1 MNKTLVSR
9 CDCCGLIV
17 DPDVTEDCPRCKYPV
32 KPDKEERFLQSSIS
46 TLKRVSVHGGGSLK
60 VDELIRRYQ
69 YRLSTLRE
77 YHAVP
82 AQPVPA
88 TSKVQ
93 VPVAPVFPTS
103 STLKAPEKVKV
114 APSPAIQQKQLP
126 EKPVVTPP
134 AVPPQPPRHVFSWKE
149 FFADQAINI
158 VASVGAFLLLIG
170 SLSFAITTTNL
181 LVAFLVLCIV
191 HAIFGVTGFVTYRFQ
206 TFRFVAAIYT
216 IIFALLIP
224 LVAFSLYRL
233 LIGSDVQFSVP
244 VLIAI
249 SATYAAVIYILM
261 AIYQRFIPFAYL
273 GLVALLVADLA
284 VADALSL
291 NYWWWP
297 SMAMILALPAAV
309 SLRRGGE
316 NAWPFVSHWKV
327 LRDPVR
333 YVMYFIVAASL
344 LCLSYMV
351 VTSLGVD
358 FYGSTGT
365 ELRFSILSLTL
376 LVLLWSTLTI
386 WLARLNRFVIVLALL
401 VLASVTALC
410 YALNSEAIGYAL
422 AFTCVALVYHG
433 LNRFAGRRLEQFG
446 VLSLGLDIIALV
458 LAVAVPF
465 ISSPLLPLQ
474 LYLSAFNIPIGSTSL
489 LYLTGWRIFAELVA
503 VCLCTLLILSITFY
517 RAGLAKTPSKPE
529 WCWLLLLGGLL
540 LNWEYSFVVLIFNIT
555 PVWAFLGLTLVLI
568 AGAVIVRRLYSSAWS
583 NPLDVVAF
591 LNIILTLSLSIT
603 QNQDVIS
610 ALLLFFAALL
620 YAVALYQSRK
630 NLLFLPFIFALL
642 ALITILNRPLV
653 MLLLGIFLPLA
664 SVAIRRF
671 VTAARNVTQTQQF
684 TVETFQGM
692 WEWPLL
698 SVGLIYGII
707 VSLLNYSHSMS
718 AVQNTFGIHIP
729 IAVEI
734 AALAVAWYAASALA
748 RVKWWLVPSVGFA
761 VGALLIPTNSFWVLL
776 VLTPVLALIGVAV
789 GRFADRVWSLPYYIA
804 AVFSAVITGYTGFTQ
819 DHLLVT
825 SYALLGFAVLA
836 YTIGVIEK
844 NEIGL
849 WIMPAFAIWSVILSS
864 AFLGDLYR
872 PPTVALICAALGVAV
887 KYFRLEPLPLFGTS
901 TRNRFLRYA
910 LPFYATALVAAIL
923 TGVYGMIGDINN
935 PFYGAIPDALLIY
948 ALVAFAVLLYERQP
962 DWLWLVAGFA
972 VWGAYLAYSL
982 IPYYL
987 FGIALGMALLGLGIG
1002 QISKRMISVSEKHDF
1017 LESLKQF
1024 KWSWP
1029 FYATSIVAAFLL
1041 GVLGTNGNIN
1051 SPFYSAIPDA
1061 LLIYALVVFAV
1072 LAIERKPVWL
1082 FISASYAIWGILLAL
1097 ELNAY
1102 DVFGIG
1108 MTMAFLGLAT
1118 GIVSKRMFITPST
1131 SRSLKPLTQFT

>member
-1 MNKTLVSR
+1 MNKTVVFR
-9 CDCCGLIV
+9 CDCCGLSV

-32 KPDKEERFLQSSIS
+32 KPEKEEHFLESSIS
-46 TLKRVSVHGGGSLK
+46 NLKRVSAHGGGSLR
-60 VDELIRRYQ
+60 VDDLIRRYQ
-69 YRLSTLRE
+69 YRLSALRE
-77 YHAVP
+77 YQAVP
-82 AQPVPA
+82 AQPAPA

-93 VPVAPVFPTS
+93 VPVAPIIPTS
-103 STLKAPEKVKV
+103 STLKAPDKVKV
-114 APSPAIQQKQLP
+114 ATSPAIQQKPLL
-126 EKPVVTPP
+126 EKSVVTSP
-134 AVPPQPPRHVFSWKE
+134 AMPPQPPRHVFSWKE
-149 FFADQAINI
+149 FFADQTINI
-158 VASVGAFLLLIG
+158 VASVGALLLLIG
-170 SLSFAITTTNL
+170 SLSFTINNSNL
-181 LVAFLVLCIV
+181 LVAFLVLFIV

-206 TFRFVAAIYT
+206 TFRFVASVYSV
-216 IIFALLIP
+216 IFALLVP
-224 LVAFSLYRL
+224 LVAYALYNL
-233 LIGSDVQFSVP
+233 LIGSNIQFSVP
-244 VLIAI
+244 VLVAIA
-249 SATYAAVIYILM
+249 ATYAAVIYILM

-284 VADALSL
+284 VADALRL

-297 SMAMILALPAAV
+297 STAMILALPATV
-309 SLRRGGE
+309 SLRRGDEG
-316 NAWPFVSHWKV
+316 AWPFVSHWKV
-327 LRDPVR
+327 LRDPIR

-344 LCLSYMV
+344 LCLSYML
-351 VTSLGVD
+351 VTSLGMD
-358 FYGSTGT
+358 FYGSTST

-376 LVLLWSTLTI
+376 LVLLWSTLAI
-386 WLARLNRFVIVLALL
+386 WLARLNRFVIVLAIL
-401 VLASVTALC
+401 VLASVMALC

-422 AFTCVALVYHG
+422 AFTGVALIYHS
-433 LNRFAGRRLEQFG
+433 LSRFAGPRLEQFG
-446 VLSLGLDIIALV
+446 VLSLGLDVIAVV

-474 LYLSAFNIPIGSTSL
+474 LYVSAFNIPPGSTPL
-489 LYLTGWRIFAELVA
+489 LYLTGWRIFAELV
-503 VCLCTLLILSITFY
+503 VVGLCTLLILSITFY
-517 RAGLAKTPSKPE
+517 RAGLAKTPAKPE
-529 WCWLLLLGGLL
+529 WCWLLLLGGFL
-540 LNWEYSFVVLIFNIT
+540 LNWEYSYVVLTFNIT

-568 AGAVIVRRLYSSAWS
+568 AGAVIVRRLYSSTWS

-603 QNQDVIS
+603 QNQDAIS

-620 YAVALYQSRK
+620 YAVALYQNRK

-671 VTAARNVTQTQQF
+671 VTAVRNVTQTQQF

-761 VGALLIPTNSFWVLL
+761 IGALLIPTNSFWVLL
-776 VLTPVLALIGVAV
+776 VLTPLLALIGVAV
-789 GRFADRVWSLPYYIA
+789 SRFVDRVWSLPYYIV

-825 SYALLGFAVLA
+825 SYALLSFAVLA
-836 YTIGVIEK
+836 YIIGVIEK

-872 PPTVALICAALGVAV
+872 PPTMALICAALGVAV

-910 LPFYATALVAAIL
+910 LPFYATALATAIL
-923 TGVYGMIGDINN
+923 TGVYGMIGNINN
-935 PFYGAIPDALLIY
+935 PFYGAIPDALLVY
-948 ALVAFAVLLYERQP
+948 ALIAFAILVIEKQP
-962 DWLWLVAGFA
+962 AGLILVAGFA
-972 VWGAYLAYSL
+972 IWAVLLSL
-982 IPYYL
+982 QLTAYYL
-987 FGIALGMALLGLGIG
+987 FGIGIVLALLGLAIGILSMPLVSTVAT
-1002 QISKRMISVSEKHDF
+1002 SKSMETLRRF
-1017 LESLKQF
+1017 T
-1024 KWSWP
+1024 WSWP
-1029 FYATSIVAAFLL
+1029 WYVTAAVAA
-1041 GVLGTNGNIN
+1041 T
-1051 SPFYSAIPDA
+1051 Y
-1061 LLIYALVVFAV
+1061 
-1072 LAIERKPVWL
+1072 
-1082 FISASYAIWGILLAL
+1082 
-1097 ELNAY
+1097 
-1102 DVFGIG
+1102 
-1108 MTMAFLGLAT
+1108 MGLW
-1118 GIVSKRMFITPST
+1118 PS
-1131 SRSLKPLTQFT
+1131 L